1 MGITPITDASGL
13 MDLTALQGV
22 TPVQPVNTGSD
33 FKTIWSDQA
42 ANTASKA
49 DNLST
54 YVSKN
59 NAASDSQKTET
70 SDDTTVRN
78 SSNDRVSTEKTDR
91 SQEDDEAS
99 KTDVKGKESPDE
111 AGETEAEETAKAGGV
126 LKDEEIVSAQEV
138 LSAQVIELVQKIT
151 EILGIT
157 PEEFE
162 NIIQESGID
171 DVQLLDKDVLSE
183 VLVQALGADSNLDLL
198 TDETNYDLFTGS
210 MEVLNEVLGSDSGI
224 EDLTI
229 GELKEVIS
237 QTLSAEPAEETLP
250 QQSEESVKTEFVPE
264 TSEPVLEIKAENT
277 EDKPKTVRY
286 EKDSNGDFIRV
297 DVSESGKQVGEESL
311 VTKAVKP
318 EEQQTGRNFGERKEG
333 GTEEHMMN
341 PGPSFEEIKIQ
352 PEAPVQEVPFT
363 YSANTQEIAEQI
375 LDHMKT
381 VTDGDYTDVEMQLH
395 PASLGTLHIHVTNN
409 AGVLTAS
416 FVTENEAVRSAVES
430 QMVRLIEQFE
440 SQGIKI
446 DAVEVTVASHAF
458 EQGNDTGR
466 SNESNDHNP
475 RRSRRINLA
484 DYADGADASD
494 LEDDEKIAA
503 EMMAANGNTVD
514 FMA

>member
-70 SDDTTVRN
+70 SDDNTVRN
-78 SSNDRVSTEKTDR
+78 SSNDRVSTGKTDR
-91 SQEDDEAS
+91 SQEDSEAS

-111 AGETEAEETAKAGGV
+111 VEDTKAEDKAEVGGV

-138 LSAQVIELVQKIT
+138 LSAQIMELVQKIT

-162 NIIQESGID
+162 NLLQESSID
-171 DVQLLDKDVLSE
+171 TVQLLDKDVLSA

-198 TDETNYDLFTGS
+198 TDETNYDLFNRS
-210 MEVLNEVLGSDSGI
+210 MEVLNEVLESDSGI

-250 QQSEESVKTEFVPE
+250 QQSEESVKTEFVLE
-264 TSEPVLEIKAENT
+264 TSEPVMEIKAEST

-311 VTKAVKP
+311 VTKAAKP
-318 EEQQTGRNFGERKEG
+318 EEQSGRNFGEKKEG
-333 GTEEHMMN
+333 NTEEHMMN
-341 PGPSFEEIKIQ
+341 PGPSFEEVKMQ

-375 LDHMKT
+375 VDHMKT
-381 VTDGDYTDVEMQLH
+381 VTDGDYSDVEMQLH

-475 RRSRRINLA
+475 KRSRRINLA